1 MKFSTIFVLALGV
14 AMDATAVAATR
25 GMSVPRVRAR
35 HVLLVMLF
43 FGGAQALMPAI
54 GWFVGARV
62 GPLVEA
68 WDHWIAFVL
77 LAAIG
82 GKMSWESKSPDDN
95 PRIGSD
101 TEEPFGFKVMAL
113 LAIATSIDALAVG
126 ITLPILHAPMLT
138 SLATLGVT
146 TAVLS
151 ALGLFAGRQFGAM
164 LGHKLN
170 VLGGLVLIG
179 LGVKILLEHTI
190 FGA

>member
-1 MKFSTIFVLALGV
+1 MKFGAIFVLALGV

-25 GMSVPRVRAR
+25 GMLVPRIRAK

-54 GWFVGARV
+54 GWFLGARV
-62 GPLVEA
+62 GPLVVA
-68 WDHWIAFVL
+68 WDHWIAFAL
-77 LAAIG
+77 LSAIG
-82 GKMSWESKSPDDN
+82 GKMLWESMSPDHG
-95 PRIGSD
+95 PRTSSD
-101 TEEPFGFKVMAL
+101 AEDQFSLKLMAM

-126 ITLPILHAPMLT
+126 ITLPILRAPVLT
-138 SLATLGVT
+138 SLATIGVT

-151 ALGLFAGRQFGAM
+151 ALGLFAGRRFGAM